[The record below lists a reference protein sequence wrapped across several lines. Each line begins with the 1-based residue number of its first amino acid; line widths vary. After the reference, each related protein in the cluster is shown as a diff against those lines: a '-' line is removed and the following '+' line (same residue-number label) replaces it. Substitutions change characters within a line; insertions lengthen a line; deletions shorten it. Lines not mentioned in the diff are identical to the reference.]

1 MEPWHG
7 CVAVPEAEHDFVR
20 ARRCLGRATSRR
32 CLCLRNNPDHQRP
45 RQRASPLHTDQ
56 SSTLF
61 SSPSAAATS
70 STPHVLLCIDAR
82 EQLKPDRGETPRPPL
97 LSCIAS
103 ARPRRPRRVQD
114 PAGEPWVSLLL
125 FSSSRTRQRLSILS
139 TRKNLAR
146 AIRSRS
152 GGRESPG
159 AVHGCM
165 AAVPAQAGS
174 NRLLQPSPRPPMGQP
189 VPDLAQPGFRP
200 RSFPFSFSCILLPV
214 GLQSLL
220 NHGKIHMHPKF
231 MIQIC

>member
-1 MEPWHG
+1 
-7 CVAVPEAEHDFVR
+7 
-20 ARRCLGRATSRR
+20 
-32 CLCLRNNPDHQRP
+32 
-45 RQRASPLHTDQ
+45 
-56 SSTLF
+56 
-61 SSPSAAATS
+61 
-70 STPHVLLCIDAR
+70 
-82 EQLKPDRGETPRPPL
+82 
-97 LSCIAS
+97 
-103 ARPRRPRRVQD
+103 
-114 PAGEPWVSLLL
+114 VSLLL

-152 GGRESPG
+152 GGRESPS

-214 GLQSLL
+214 GLQ
-220 NHGKIHMHPKF
+220 
-231 MIQIC
+231 